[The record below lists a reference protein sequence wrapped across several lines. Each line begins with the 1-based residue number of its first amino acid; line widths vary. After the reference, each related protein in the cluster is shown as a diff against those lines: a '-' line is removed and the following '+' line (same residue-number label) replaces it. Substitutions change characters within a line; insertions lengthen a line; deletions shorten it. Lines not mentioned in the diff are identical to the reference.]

1 MAATH
6 QLKKDAGTGLRR
18 NARDPPPHIPVMSKA
33 LVRRPADNRDGLN

>member
-18 NARDPPPHIPVMSKA
+18 NARDPPHIPVMSKA